1 MQGHLK
7 YLSLRVFCCSLL
19 VLAALALAVSDF
31 VQAADPVPAPV
42 GSVLAVVD
50 GKAITAADVR
60 RRAADAFTQ
69 IERDYQRRT
78 QDLLER
84 TIEQAID
91 DLLLDQE
98 AAARRVNRDQLLAML
113 KVAPVSD
120 ADVTAFY
127 EQNKARFEGP
137 KGAVAG
143 QIRKFLEQRAQTD
156 ARQRYVRELRAK
168 HKVEIKLQPD
178 RVAVAA
184 TGPAKGPV
192 GAPVTIVEFSDF
204 QCSYCAQLTPVLNRV
219 KQSYGDRV
227 WLVFRQYP
235 LGSHPDAAKAAEA
248 ALCAAE
254 QGKFW
259 EMHDALFAD
268 QHALGVDQLKAKAK
282 ALALNTTSF
291 NACLDSGARSA
302 QVRTD
307 ASDGARAGVTGT
319 PTLFING
326 RLLSGAAPAERIS
339 ALIDDELRRA
349 GAHRPGRFTAAGYN
363 RPGGGRGVRHPW
375 TRAVRQERALLPAHG
390 SCRGAARAPG
400 AGRRGTRARP
410 TS

>member
-1 MQGHLK
+1 MRVQIKCLT
-7 YLSLRVFCCSLL
+7 LQVFCGSVL
-19 VLAALALAVSDF
+19 VLATLAVAVYHF
-31 VQAADPVPAPV
+31 IQAADPVPAPV

-50 GKAITAADVR
+50 GKAITAAEVR
-60 RRAADAFTQ
+60 RIAANAFTQ
-69 IERDYQRRT
+69 IERDYHRRT

-84 TIEQAID
+84 TLEQTID
-91 DLLLDQE
+91 ALLLDQE

-113 KVAPVSD
+113 KAAPVSD

-137 KGAVAG
+137 QGAVAG
-143 QIRKFLEQRAQTD
+143 QIRQFLEQRAQAD
-156 ARQRYVRELRAK
+156 ARQKYVRELRAT

-204 QCSYCAQLTPVLNRV
+204 ECPYCAQLALVLNRV

-227 WLVFRQYP
+227 RLVFRQYP
-235 LGSHPDAAKAAEA
+235 LGSHPNAAKAAEA

-259 EMHDALFAD
+259 EMHDVLFAD
-268 QHALGVDQLKAKAK
+268 QHALSVDQLKVKAK
-282 ALALNTTSF
+282 ALALNATSF

-349 GAHRPGRFTAAGYN
+349 GAH
-363 RPGGGRGVRHPW
+363 
-375 TRAVRQERALLPAHG
+375 
-390 SCRGAARAPG
+390 
-400 AGRRGTRARP
+400 
-410 TS
+410 